1 MSVFRPAH
9 TTTSMTRTPRRL
21 VGAAVAVVAALALTA
36 CQDGTGLKDE
46 GAAAASTAPSAA
58 PSANGAT
65 STPQGAGFGAQG
77 TPGTPD
83 QAPAA
88 SAGGTGTG
96 TGTNGGVRTGTGPG
110 NAKGPSE
117 PAAEGKRVLCNGSNT
132 TVTVQP
138 VSRPLNHMLITVKNT
153 GSKPCDLTYHPV
165 LRFDEMQWA
174 PAARKETQPQAVV
187 SLAPGG
193 SGYAAALLS
202 AADGSGE
209 GGTTGRRLTVAFQG
223 MTPNSSGGASATP
236 SLPAAGVHYDSSL
249 TVGYWQQNVED
260 ALGS

>member
-1 MSVFRPAH
+1 MSVFRSAH

-46 GAAAASTAPSAA
+46 GAAAVSTAPSAA

-65 STPQGAGFGAQG
+65 STPQGAGSGAQG
-77 TPGTPD
+77 TPGAPD
-83 QAPAA
+83 PAPAA

-96 TGTNGGVRTGTGPG
+96 ANGGVRTGTGPG

-138 VSRPLNHMLITVKNT
+138 VSRPLNHLLITVKNT

-187 SLAPGG
+187 SLAPGR

-249 TVGYWQQNVED
+249 TVGYWQQTVED

>member
-1 MSVFRPAH
+1 
-9 TTTSMTRTPRRL
+9 MTRTPRRL

-46 GAAAASTAPSAA
+46 GAAAVSTAPSAA

-65 STPQGAGFGAQG
+65 STPQGAG
-77 TPGTPD
+77 P
-83 QAPAA
+83 
-88 SAGGTGTG
+88 
-96 TGTNGGVRTGTGPG
+96 GTNGGVRTGTGPG

-138 VSRPLNHMLITVKNT
+138 VSRPLNHLLITVKNT

-187 SLAPGG
+187 SLAPGR

-249 TVGYWQQNVED
+249 TVGYWQQTVED

>member
-1 MSVFRPAH
+1 MFVFRSAPTA
-9 TTTSMTRTPRRL
+9 TSATRTPRRL
-21 VGAAVAVVAALALTA
+21 VGAAVVVVAALALTG

-46 GAAAASTAPSAA
+46 GAAAASATPSAK
-58 PSANGAT
+58 GAT
-65 STPQGAGFGAQG
+65 TTPQGAPSGAQD
-77 TPGTPD
+77 P
-83 QAPAA
+83 APART
-88 SAGGTGTG
+88 TGG
-96 TGTNGGVRTGTGPG
+96 TGTNGGVQTGTGPT

-117 PAAEGKRVLCNGSNT
+117 PAADGKRVLCNGANT

-236 SLPAAGVHYDSSL
+236 ALPAAGVHYDSSL

>member
-46 GAAAASTAPSAA
+46 GAAAVSTAPSAA

-65 STPQGAGFGAQG
+65 STPQGAG
-77 TPGTPD
+77 P
-83 QAPAA
+83 
-88 SAGGTGTG
+88 
-96 TGTNGGVRTGTGPG
+96 GTNGGVRTGTGPG

-138 VSRPLNHMLITVKNT
+138 VSRPLNHLLITVKNT

-187 SLAPGG
+187 SLAPGR

-236 SLPAAGVHYDSSL
+236 SLPTAGVHYDSSL
-249 TVGYWQQNVED
+249 TVGYWQQTVED